1 MFTKKEET
9 GTIGGEVMSLG
20 LFICKHIVENSGGF
34 ISVTSDGINKGTT
47 FWFSMKMTVPL
58 VDMLPVESTCGQ
70 SQIEVNMVQNSKY
83 QSVFDALNRS
93 TFENRNRMDSHRLK
107 AYYANNSQ
115 VVQNQT

>member
-1 MFTKKEET
+1 MFSKKEET

-70 SQIEVNMVQNSKY
+70 SQIEINMVQNSKY
-83 QSVFDALNRS
+83 
-93 TFENRNRMDSHRLK
+93 
-107 AYYANNSQ
+107 
-115 VVQNQT
+115 